1 VVARVLISEGAECAH
16 FKETAAMKKTA
27 IAFALLVTIL
37 ASCEGVR
44 AQKPALKST
53 PVTIAPDLTKLNIEK
68 MLQQVQ
74 TANVQ
79 PSTQETSPIQVV
91 AEFLQLQPG
100 QLSTLEQLL
109 QARQAT
115 LLPLL
120 QTAQTLIQQL
130 ANVLNSGGNPAQV
143 GVLVI
148 QIHSCSSRWRRHS
161 KDFSLNSWRSWTL
174 NGSSARAAAGTG
186 SHRAE
191 FLFAGTGDSAPGSDR
206 AEPGAKRIYQ
216 DRNPPG
222 TAEIH
227 GIAMEAAG

>member
-1 VVARVLISEGAECAH
+1 MNEAGGGGVLISEGAECAH

-37 ASCEGVR
+37 ASCGGVR

-53 PVTIAPDLTKLNIEK
+53 PVTIAPDLTKLNMEK

-100 QLSTLEQLL
+100 QLSSLEQLL

-148 QIHSCSSRWRRHS
+148 QIHGLQQQMAQAQQGFLTQFVAILDPERLQ
-161 KDFSLNSWRSWTL
+161 KLQ
-174 NGSSARAAAGTG
+174 AVQIAAQLQPILPAFQPI
-186 SHRAE
+186 
-191 FLFAGTGDSAPGSDR
+191 FLF
-206 AEPGAKRIYQ
+206 
-216 DRNPPG
+216 
-222 TAEIH
+222 
-227 GIAMEAAG
+227 